1 MFYLTLKLSIN
12 IGAIWGAPQY
22 NQWENSVVLY
32 LKNTCEVVCYTM
44 QSRLH
49 SFIKINTTELS

>member
-1 MFYLTLKLSIN
+1 MN

-32 LKNTCEVVCYTM
+32 LKNTCEAVCYTM